1 MSEAIDYTA
10 LNRVRHELTGK
21 LNQSRQSLEEFAGK
35 PENTRHLLECIES
48 LHQARG
54 ALRMIDLHGASLLA
68 AEMENALR
76 ALEEKRVESTETTL
90 EVLVQAFIQLP
101 DYLSRLS
108 PARREALAV
117 LLPVINRLRTVCGEE
132 PLTESAVFNPD
143 LAIPVPTA
151 CFNSQPHDDLPDVQE
166 LASTYRQRYQAG
178 LVEWYRAG
186 RNNGGLHTL
195 YEVLAN
201 LQQASRCESV
211 ARLWWFGAGLAEA
224 LMRGALPD
232 SPGVDDDTGNDRMVG
247 GQIFYINIGA
257 RVPGTGSGGIDGK
270 YGVPV
275 DPWVYMIS
283 VGKKF

>member
-76 ALEEKRVESTETTL
+76 ALEEKRIESTETTL
-90 EVLVQAFIQLP
+90 DVLLQAFIQLP

-108 PARREALAV
+108 PARREALEA
-117 LLPVINRLRTVCGEE
+117 LLPVINRLRDVSGEE

-143 LAIPVPTA
+143 LAIPVPPA
-151 CFNSQPHDDLPDVQE
+151 CFNSHPHDDQPDVQE
-166 LASTYRQRYQAG
+166 LARTYRQRYQAG

-186 RNNGGLHTL
+186 GNNGGLHTL
-195 YEVLAN
+195 YEVLVHN
-201 LQQASRCESV
+201 
-211 ARLWWFGAGLAEA
+211 
-224 LMRGALPD
+224 
-232 SPGVDDDTGNDRMVG
+232 
-247 GQIFYINIGA
+247 
-257 RVPGTGSGGIDGK
+257 
-270 YGVPV
+270 
-275 DPWVYMIS
+275 
-283 VGKKF
+283 